1 MSEGEF
7 SRLPQSRQ
15 VAYTSDVAPVVLIG
29 AACLDIKGRVEQDY
43 YPASSNP
50 GSVRVSLGG
59 TARNIAENLARL
71 DVPTALLTA
80 VGDDEQ
86 GRQIVSRTCAAG
98 VELADEALIV
108 TPGMNSGSYLALLDA
123 SGQLLGGVDDTR
135 VLRSITPRAIHRWH
149 RLIRSASLVVADA
162 NLRPQT
168 LSTVVRL
175 CRRYGIGLCLD
186 PVSVGLAGRITP
198 HLDAALLIT
207 PNMKE
212 AEALAGLP
220 VTSRD
225 QALAAARALQE
236 RGPEVVVIT
245 MAHGG
250 AVYASG
256 NASGHVPAVETAVVD
271 ATGAGDALTAGVL
284 FGLLNDFPLDD
295 AMALGVSMA
304 SLAMQSS
311 ETVRSD
317 LSLEQ
322 VYQNLKL

>member
-1 MSEGEF
+1 MSESEF
-7 SRLPQSRQ
+7 SRLPQVRQ
-15 VAYTSDVAPVVLIG
+15 PAYASDIAPVALIG
-29 AACLDIKGRVEQDY
+29 AAFLDIKGRVRRDH

-71 DVPTALLTA
+71 DVPACLLTA
-80 VGDDEQ
+80 LGDDEQ
-86 GRQIVSRTCAAG
+86 GRQIALRTRAAG
-98 VELADEALIV
+98 VCLDDEQLIV
-108 TPGMNSGSYLALLDA
+108 APGAHSGSYLALLDA
-123 SGQLLGGVDDTR
+123 DGQLLVGVDDTE
-135 VLRSITPRAIHRWH
+135 VLRRITPRAVHRWH
-149 RLIRSASLVVADA
+149 RPLRQAPLVVADA

-168 LSTVVRL
+168 LGVIVDL
-175 CRRYGIGLCLD
+175 CRRYGTWLCLD
-186 PVSVGLAGRITP
+186 PVSVALAGRIRP

-207 PNMKE
+207 PNMRE
-212 AEALAGLP
+212 AEALSGMP

-250 AVYASG
+250 AVYASPS
-256 NASGHVPAVETAVVD
+256 ASGHVPAVETEVVD

-295 AMALGVSMA
+295 AIALGVSMA

-317 LSLEQ
+317 LTLEQ